1 MSDNQQKPKTDWAK
15 LNCGALWADQKVPG
29 RYKGNIKVDGKVI
42 NVIVFPRRDTDSP
55 TAPDLNL
62 YISSA
67 PTNASQSA
75 SKTQTAPTAAPK
87 TQPQRQNPPQT
98 QNKQSSNTP
107 PPDLL

>member
-1 MSDNQQKPKTDWAK
+1 MSNNQQQPKTDWAK

-29 RYKGNIKVDGKVI
+29 RYKGNIKVNGQVI

-62 YISSA
+62 YISNSPSNANSA
-67 PTNASQSA
+67 PKSTSQP
-75 SKTQTAPTAAPK
+75 QAAPK
-87 TQPQRQNPPQT
+87 VQGQKQSPPQA
-98 QNKQSSNTP
+98 QSKQTSNNP